1 MHHTQS
7 LDGEQLSR
15 LPFGMAV
22 VDHTTLTDE
31 ELLRHSLKTP
41 SAFQALMLRHQ
52 REFLARAQAVV
63 KSRDDAE
70 DIVQETFVRIYR
82 FAPKF
87 SENNGTFRAWSVT
100 ILMNVARTRYQKV
113 AKERG
118 VFAKLEDDHFV
129 SLAEVGRSQ
138 HEAYL
143 DTEEVKRVLGRVDAD
158 TAEILTL
165 AYLEG
170 LPYEQ
175 IAELKE
181 TSVGAIKARVHRA
194 KLTVRNVLA
203 SDGV

>member
-1 MHHTQS
+1 
-7 LDGEQLSR
+7 
-15 LPFGMAV
+15 
-22 VDHTTLTDE
+22 
-31 ELLRHSLKTP
+31 
-41 SAFQALMLRHQ
+41 
-52 REFLARAQAVV
+52 
-63 KSRDDAE
+63 
-70 DIVQETFVRIYR
+70 
-82 FAPKF
+82 
-87 SENNGTFRAWSVT
+87 
-100 ILMNVARTRYQKV
+100 MNVARTRYQKV

-143 DTEEVKRVLGRVDAD
+143 DTEEVRRVLSRVDAE

-175 IAELKE
+175 IAELKD

>member
-1 MHHTQS
+1 
-7 LDGEQLSR
+7 
-15 LPFGMAV
+15 MAV
-22 VDHTTLTDE
+22 IDLSTLTDE
-31 ELLRHSLKTP
+31 ELLKRSLSVP
-41 SAFQALMLRHQ
+41 SAFETLMIRYQ
-52 REFLARAQAVV
+52 REFIARAQAVV

-70 DIVQETFVRIYR
+70 DVVQETFVRIYR
-82 FAPKF
+82 FGPKF
-87 SENNGTFRAWSVT
+87 SEANGTFRAWSVT

-138 HEAYL
+138 HDAYL
-143 DTEEVKRVLGRVDAD
+143 DTEEVKRVLGKVDAE

-170 LPYEQ
+170 LPYEE
-175 IAELKE
+175 IAELKQ

-194 KLTVRNVLA
+194 KLSVRNALDTGAV
-203 SDGV
+203 